1 MAAQRPNG
9 QAVKWKPGALCDLFD
24 REQRKWKEGEVISS
38 FSDENGEWVKVRCGP
53 EIRDVLGID
62 PDLRARTL
70 ITSDQMKEL
79 QNAAV
84 QIPNI
89 APILERAFPSS
100 SGRGLYGHS
109 DSLVVNVAV
118 SVFWSL
124 SQ

>member
-1 MAAQRPNG
+1 MAQQPPKG
-9 QAVKWKPGALCDLFD
+9 QSVKWKPGSKCDLFD
-24 REQRKWKEGEVISS
+24 REQKKWKEVEIIGL
-38 FSDENGEWVKVRCGP
+38 FSDDHGEWVKVRCGQ

-62 PDLRARTL
+62 PDLRARAL